1 MPGSGTAILCIFMCR
16 SSLKEIHKHYVYDK
30 MSSKGNRKKSSSIS
44 GQSIKALSPPPLSLE
59 LSGHRNFFTSL
70 KLFNKQSLATSGGTF
85 FCGFPNKHAFWLVE
99 ESFLEPLGPMDSD
112 SGEDTD
118 EQEDDDDD
126 TSENYILN

>member
-1 MPGSGTAILCIFMCR
+1 MPGSGTAILRIFMCR

-44 GQSIKALSPPPLSLE
+44 GQSIKALSPPPPSPE

-85 FCGFPNKHAFWLVE
+85 FAASLTNTHSGWLKSPFW
-99 ESFLEPLGPMDSD
+99 SRWGPWTPTP
-112 SGEDTD
+112 GRTL
-118 EQEDDDDD
+118 
-126 TSENYILN
+126 TSRRTMMTILRRIIY